1 MSFELR
7 VTGKVVAVNLCVKE
21 KTGILS
27 LETRNPRLKAFHN
40 YLWIS
45 AVTSI

>member
-7 VTGKVVAVNLCVKE
+7 VPGKDVAVNLCVKGE
-21 KTGILS
+21 TGIFS
-27 LETRNPRLKAFHN
+27 PVIRNAWLGTFHN